1 MYYNFL
7 ITIYSWAISAIFRYI
22 TITFIAIAMI
32 ILTDMRNTCTRVK
45 VILKMAEEFD
55 LLPLEGSKSSV
66 WSYFGF
72 PAKEG
77 KFLEKNKKSRR
88 HVYCKLCRKQLNYV
102 RNTTNQLI
110 HLKNHHTAE
119 YCEWQV
125 AEKAKQGLKAV
136 QSSKQPSI
144 KDALQRV
151 QPMLHSSPRWK
162 KLTDAVCYFIAKDGQ
177 PLDTVNDKG
186 FRHLLS
192 SFEPRYT
199 PPDRKTITNHYLPEL
214 YLHVKEKIEKQMEH
228 ALYFAVT
235 TDGWTS
241 RANHSY
247 LSLTVHYID
256 DEWTL
261 QSHLLETHQFAQAHT
276 GDNLASELEGM
287 LETWKLPPIKLCAAT
302 TDNAASIVLG
312 WEHFRCFSHSLQLAI
327 NQAFDIPRVSRAL
340 ARAQNLV
347 THFHHS
353 AKSTHLLKEKQRS
366 EAPFTQSCA
375 AGYHTLEFCILYV
388 TKGFGAAATVVCHSA

>member
-1 MYYNFL
+1 
-7 ITIYSWAISAIFRYI
+7 
-22 TITFIAIAMI
+22 
-32 ILTDMRNTCTRVK
+32 
-45 VILKMAEEFD
+45 MAEEFD

-77 KFLEKNKKSRR
+77 EFLEKNKKKRQP
-88 HVYCKLCRKQLNYV
+88 VYCKLCRKQLNYV
-102 RNTTNQLI
+102 GNKTNQLV

-119 YCEWQV
+119 YCEWQT
-125 AEKAKQGLKAV
+125 AEKAAKAKQGPKAT

-144 KDALQRV
+144 KDAWQGV
-151 QPMLHSSPRWK
+151 QPMAHSSPRWK

-186 FRHLLS
+186 FRHLFS

-199 PPDRKTITNHYLPEL
+199 PPDRKTITNYYLPEL
-214 YLHVKEKIEKQMEH
+214 YLREKEKIEEQMEH

-261 QSHLLETHQFAQAHT
+261 QSHLLETHQFVQAHT

-287 LETWKLPPIKLCAAT
+287 LEAWKLPAMKLSAAT
-302 TDNAASIVLG
+302 TDNAANIVLAMEILG

-327 NQAFDIPRVSRAL
+327 NQAFDIPQVSRAL
-340 ARAQNLV
+340 ARARNLV

-353 AKSTHLLKEKQRS
+353 TKSTHLLKEKQRDLRNS
-366 EAPFTQSCA
+366 SHSLVQQVTTRWNSAYYMLQRVLEQQQPLCA
-375 AGYHTLEFCILYV
+375 TLLELRRTDLMPVDAEIAQWKFLW
-388 TKGFGAAATVVCHSA
+388 K